1 MKRYLVKI
9 TFAMLVLGSIN
20 ALAGGIPYG
29 TPINLETAKKVV
41 KAASEEMNKKNL
53 DMTIVVVD
61 SGGNLVYL
69 ERADQAPIGTVDA
82 AIGKAKASN
91 GIKLPT
97 KEFED
102 QILNGNKLNLLGVP
116 GAFPI
121 EGGVPIVEDN
131 KIIGAIGASGG
142 MPSEDG
148 EVADAG
154 ANILKKR

>member
-69 ERADQAPIGTVDA
+69 GSLSTR
-82 AIGKAKASN
+82 
-91 GIKLPT
+91 
-97 KEFED
+97 
-102 QILNGNKLNLLGVP
+102 GV
-116 GAFPI
+116 
-121 EGGVPIVEDN
+121 
-131 KIIGAIGASGG
+131 
-142 MPSEDG
+142 
-148 EVADAG
+148 
-154 ANILKKR
+154 KK